1 MIVTTNHNQT
11 TISKKVSLNGVG
23 LHTGK
28 DVSITFQPSESNTG
42 YCFKRIDLDN
52 QPIVEAN
59 INYVTNTERGTC
71 LNKNNVII
79 QTCEHVLA
87 SLVGLEIDNVLIEL
101 DASEPPIMD
110 GSSKYFIEALETA
123 GIKELKEK
131 RKEFVVKNVI
141 SYKDKES
148 GSEITVI
155 PADEYQVTTMVDF
168 GTKILG
174 TQNASIS
181 SISEFKDNISSCRTF
196 SFLHEIEMLLNK
208 GLIKGGDLNNAIVYV
223 DKPLSDSTMKK
234 LKKAFNKD
242 KIKIKS
248 NGILDNLT
256 LHYPNEAAR
265 HKLLDVIGDL
275 ALIGTKIRGKVIA
288 NKPGHFINTKFSKK
302 MKDIIKDSKKN
313 DIPQVDFS
321 SAPLLDTTKI
331 MEILPHR
338 PPFLFID
345 KIYELTDDLVI
356 GVKNVTIDEDFFKG
370 HFPDY
375 PVMPG
380 VIIIEAMAQ
389 MGGILVMSKLDDPQN
404 YLTFFAKIDKVRFR
418 NKVLPGDTIIFKCSL
433 LGPFRRGICH
443 MQGLAYA
450 NDKLCAEAELTA
462 QITKVK

>member
-1 MIVTTNHNQT
+1 MLVTTEHNQT
-11 TISKKVSLNGVG
+11 TITKKVSLSGVG

-28 DVSITFQPSESNTG
+28 DVSITFCPADADHG
-42 YCFKRIDLDN
+42 YSFKRIDLEGN
-52 QPIVEAN
+52 PIIEADA
-59 INYVTNTERGTC
+59 NYVTSTERGTC
-71 LNKNNVII
+71 LNKDDITI

-87 SLVGLEIDNVLIEL
+87 SLVGLQIDNVLIEL
-101 DASEPPIMD
+101 NASEPPIMD
-110 GSSKYFIEALETA
+110 GSSKFFVQALEQA
-123 GIKELKEK
+123 GIKELSKK
-131 RKEFVVKNVI
+131 RKEFVIKNVI
-141 SYKDKES
+141 SYKDEDS

-155 PADEYQVTTMVDF
+155 PSNEYQVTTMVDF

-174 TQNASIS
+174 TQNATIE
-181 SISEFKDNISSCRTF
+181 SISEFKDNISCCRTF

-223 DKPLSDSTMKK
+223 DKPLSEETMVK

-242 KIKIKS
+242 KISVKS
-248 NGILDNLT
+248 NGILDNLN
-256 LHYPNEAAR
+256 LLYPNEAAR

-288 NKPGHFINTKFSKK
+288 TKPGHYINTKFSKK
-302 MKDIIKDSKKN
+302 MKNIIKDSRKN
-313 DIPQVDFS
+313 DIPQIDFS
-321 SAPLLDTTKI
+321 SKPFMDTTKI

-345 KIYELTDDLVI
+345 KIYELNDDLVV

-370 HFPDY
+370 HFPEY

-418 NKVLPGDTIIFKCSL
+418 NKVLPGDTLIFKCSL

-450 NDKLCAEAELTA
+450 NGKLCAEAELTA